1 MKLEDIANI
10 IGGTLRGD
18 GLLEIDRVASLE
30 EASDGAISYL
40 ASQKHVNQF
49 NHSQASAFIVPEGIL
64 HASKPCIEV
73 ANTQLAFVSV
83 LELFVSVP
91 KTLGL
96 MPGAHLDE
104 GAIIGIDSS
113 IYPGVYIGRSSVGD
127 RVRIYPG
134 AFIGDDCRIGD
145 DTVIYPNVVIMDG
158 IDIGERVII
167 HGGTVVGGDGYG
179 FVWDGERHRKVPQ
192 IGTVVIGDDVEIG
205 ANCAIDRAALSKT
218 EIKQGAKI
226 DNLVHIAHNCIIGE
240 NSLLAGQV
248 GFAGSVEVGRNVA
261 MGGQAGVSGH
271 LKIGD
276 GVIIA
281 GKAGVTK
288 DLQAGVKVAGFPAI
302 SHREWLRVQKT
313 LEKLPE
319 MRKTLK
325 DINHKIENWHKIEKP
340 ERLEDKDA

>member
-1 MKLEDIANI
+1 MKLEDIANKL
-10 IGGTLRGD
+10 GGILHGD
-18 GLLEIDRVASLE
+18 GSLEIDRVASLE
-30 EASDGAISYL
+30 EAGDGAISYL
-40 ASQKHVNQF
+40 ASEKYVNQF
-49 NHSQASAFIVPEGIL
+49 NYSHASAFIVPQGL
-64 HASKPCIEV
+64 LNVSKPCIEV
-73 ANTQLAFVSV
+73 SDAQLAFVSV
-83 LELFVSVP
+83 LELFASVP
-91 KTLGL
+91 RSLGL
-96 MPGAHLDE
+96 MSGAHVDKAARIGKDPNIYG
-104 GAIIGIDSS
+104 GA
-113 IYPGVYIGRSSVGD
+113 YVGRSTLGD
-127 RVRIYPG
+127 RVRVYPG
-134 AFIGDDCRIGD
+134 AFIGDDCNIGD

-158 IDIGERVII
+158 IVIGQRVII

-288 DLQAGVKVAGFPAI
+288 DIQAGEKVAGFPAI

-325 DINHKIENWHKIEKP
+325 DIGHKIEKL
-340 ERLEDKDA
+340 EMSEDKDA

>member
-1 MKLEDIANI
+1 MKLEEIANKL
-10 IGGTLRGD
+10 GGKLHGD
-18 GLLEIDRVASLE
+18 GTLEIDRVASLE
-30 EASDGAISYL
+30 DAGTGAISYL
-40 ASQKHVNQF
+40 SGEKYLNQF
-49 NHSQASAFIVPEGIL
+49 NQSQASAFIVPEGFV
-64 HASKPCIEV
+64 HESKPCIEV
-73 ANTQLAFVSV
+73 ADTQLSFVSL
-83 LELFVSVP
+83 LELYAVVR
-91 KTLGL
+91 KTPGL
-96 MPGAHLDE
+96 MPGAHVDK
-104 GAIIGIDSS
+104 GAVIGKDASIYGGAYIGSS
-113 IYPGVYIGRSSVGD
+113 ILGD
-127 RVRIYPG
+127 RVTVYPG
-134 AFIGDDCRIGD
+134 AFIGDDCNIGD

-158 IDIGERVII
+158 IDIGRRVII

-205 ANCAIDRAALSKT
+205 ANCAIDRAALSRT
-218 EIKQGAKI
+218 EIKRGAKI

-240 NSLLAGQV
+240 NTLLAGQV

-276 GVIIA
+276 NVIIA

-288 DLQAGVKVAGFPAI
+288 NLQPGEKVAGFPAI

-319 MRKTLK
+319 MRKELK
-325 DINHKIENWHKIEKP
+325 YMAEKIEKLEMP
-340 ERLEDKDA
+340 EDKDA

>member
-1 MKLEDIANI
+1 MKLEEIAGKL
-10 IGGTLRGD
+10 GGTLHGD
-18 GLLEIDRVASLE
+18 GSLEINRVASLE
-30 EASDGAISYL
+30 EAGDAAISYL
-40 ASQKHVNQF
+40 ASEKYIDQF
-49 NHSQASAFIVPEGIL
+49 KRSHASAFIVPGGLL
-64 HASKPCIEV
+64 HPSKPCIEV
-73 ANTQLAFVSV
+73 ADAQLAFVSV
-83 LELFVSVP
+83 LELFAAVP
-91 KTLGL
+91 RTLGL
-96 MPGAHLDE
+96 MPGAYVDK
-104 GAIIGIDSS
+104 GAIIGKEAS
-113 IYPGVYIGRSSVGD
+113 IYSGAYIGRSTLGD
-127 RVRIYPG
+127 RVMVYPG
-134 AFIGDDCRIGD
+134 AFIGDDCNIGD
-145 DTVIYPNVVIMDG
+145 DSVIYPNVVIMDG
-158 IDIGERVII
+158 IDIGQRVII
-167 HGGTVVGGDGYG
+167 HGGTVIGGDGYG
-179 FVWDGERHRKVPQ
+179 FVWDGKRHRKVPQ

-218 EIKQGAKI
+218 EIRQGAKI

-288 DLQAGVKVAGFPAI
+288 DLKAGEKVAGFPAI

-319 MRKTLK
+319 MRKVLK
-325 DINHKIENWHKIEKP
+325 DIAYKIEKL
-340 ERLEDKDA
+340 EMSEDKDA

>member
-1 MKLEDIANI
+1 
-10 IGGTLRGD
+10 
-18 GLLEIDRVASLE
+18 
-30 EASDGAISYL
+30 
-40 ASQKHVNQF
+40 
-49 NHSQASAFIVPEGIL
+49 
-64 HASKPCIEV
+64 
-73 ANTQLAFVSV
+73 
-83 LELFVSVP
+83 
-91 KTLGL
+91 
-96 MPGAHLDE
+96 MPGAHVDK

-113 IYPGVYIGRSSVGD
+113 IYPGAYIGPSSLGD
-127 RVRIYPG
+127 RVRVYPG
-134 AFIGDDCRIGD
+134 AFIGADCRIGD
-145 DTVIYPNVVIMDG
+145 DTVIYPNVVIMYG
-158 IDIGERVII
+158 TDIGQRVII
-167 HGGTVVGGDGYG
+167 HGGTVVGSDGYG

-192 IGTVVIGDDVEIG
+192 IGRVVIGDDVEIG

-218 EIKQGAKI
+218 EIRQGAKI

-248 GFAGSVEVGRNVA
+248 GFAGSVEVGCNVA
-261 MGGQAGVSGH
+261 MGGQSGASGH

-288 DLQAGVKVAGFPAI
+288 DIQAGARVAGFPAI

-325 DINHKIENWHKIEKP
+325 DINHKIENWHKIEKL
-340 ERLEDKDA
+340 EISEDKDA